1 MRLEDS
7 HLTTSSGAP
16 SYCEVQ
22 RYVSKQILRQRSHF
36 WRRFVI
42 YAIFLLTE
50 LKKTKKQKNNGITY
64 NFSAQWKLVIRR
76 GQRSLMW
83 TNSLIM
89 VNLRRNDAHMT
100 SL

>member
-42 YAIFLLTE
+42 YAIFFINRVKKNT
-50 LKKTKKQKNNGITY
+50 KKTQWYHLQLFRPMKIGNSAGSEITHVNKQPNYG
-64 NFSAQWKLVIRR
+64 
-76 GQRSLMW
+76 
-83 TNSLIM
+83 
-89 VNLRRNDAHMT
+89 
-100 SL
+100 